1 VSRVVF
7 AAGSPPLSSGVWGLG
22 NILGD
27 VRQYLARALRTMR
40 APGAAL
46 MLAVLGVN
54 LLGDEVRDLLDPRL
68 RKRWPVVASSQPSA
82 ISSLP

>member
-1 VSRVVF
+1 M
-7 AAGSPPLSSGVWGLG
+7 LG
-22 NILGD
+22 GA
-27 VRQYLARALRTMR
+27 RQYLARALWTMR

-82 ISSLP
+82 ISRLP